1 MVTLADDGIGQGSAI
16 GAVVRMAA
24 VSFQKSSNA
33 EALALWSTEGL
44 LGRRQGTDLHEV
56 YDSARSRDSQTR
68 FAQVFDTAERNAA
81 EMSAAFTTKKRETE
95 GRRCTALR

>member
-24 VSFQKSSNA
+24 VSFQKPSNA